1 MWGGIASAV
10 SDRDDVH
17 PQFPQRSGLFID
29 SCPFRSRPHDRQRE
43 AKPRSWIFPPDM
55 RYTPRLTPSAG
66 TFRHRVVESMRYITF
81 PVKACANAY
90 VARAPDKRTG
100 SSSVTGY

>member
-1 MWGGIASAV
+1 M

-17 PQFPQRSGLFID
+17 PEFPQRSGLFID

-55 RYTPRLTPSAG
+55 RYTPRLTPGAG

-90 VARAPDKRTG
+90 VAGTGQAHRFQFSHRVLIGLKRIH
-100 SSSVTGY
+100 